1 MATTP
6 VERKRRRGLV
16 GLVASVGVSGL
27 GTKMSFLALPWF
39 VLTSTGSATKTGLV
53 AFFEMA
59 PYVTVGG
66 LGGPFVDR
74 LGARRLSVSTDTAA
88 AVFVGLVPVLHAVHL
103 LPLWM
108 LCALVACAGAV
119 RGAGD
124 SSRDVLVPGV
134 SEQAGTALERS
145 SGYVD
150 GANRLSSLAGLP
162 LAGVLV
168 AVVSPLGV
176 LGIDA
181 ASFAASA
188 LLVGTLVPASA
199 NPPRAEAGPEH
210 AAEAELSYLQSLK
223 EGFDYLVHDRLLV
236 GIALMILVTNFV
248 DQAGGAV
255 LFPIW
260 AHRIAHSSVDLGLMG
275 GGFALGAV
283 LGNIVTTWLGPKLP
297 RRLAYAIGFL
307 VCGAP
312 RFFVVAAAPVIAV
325 IVAVSFVSGL
335 GAGGINPSLG
345 AVEYGRVPRRLQARV
360 LGAVGALAWFGIPFG
375 ALVGGFTVSA
385 VGLRDALIAGGVV
398 YLVTTLCPF
407 VFPVWAQMNRAPIV
421 DEDEPAEADAEA

>member
-1 MATTP
+1 
-6 VERKRRRGLV
+6 
-16 GLVASVGVSGL
+16 
-27 GTKMSFLALPWF
+27 MSFLALPWF
-39 VLTSTGSATKTGLV
+39 VLTSTGSPTKTGLV
-53 AFFEMA
+53 AFAEMA

-66 LGGPFVDR
+66 LGGPFVDK
-74 LGARRLSVSTDTAA
+74 LGARRVSITTDIAA
-88 AVFVGLVPVLHAVHL
+88 AVFIGLVPVLHSAHL
-103 LPLWM
+103 LPLYV

-168 AVVSPLGV
+168 AILSPLGV

-181 ASFAASA
+181 GSFAASA
-188 LLVGTLVPASA
+188 LLVAVLVPASA
-199 NPPRAEAGPEH
+199 NPPGSGVDSAAAGES
-210 AAEAELSYLQSLK
+210 ELSYLKSLK
-223 EGFDYLVHDRLLV
+223 EGFGYLVKDRLLV
-236 GIALMILVTNFV
+236 GIAAMILVTNFV

-255 LFPIW
+255 LFPFW

-275 GGFALGAV
+275 GAFALGAV
-283 LGNIVTTWLGPKLP
+283 LGNILTTWLGPRLP
-297 RRLAYAIGFL
+297 RRLTYAVGFL

-312 RFFVVAAAPVIAV
+312 RFFVVAAVPAIAA
-325 IVAVSFVSGL
+325 IIAVSFVSGL
-335 GAGGINPSLG
+335 GAGGINPILG

-385 VGLRDALIAGGVV
+385 IGLRSALIAGGVV

-407 VFPVWAQMNRAPIV
+407 VFPVWSQMNRAPLPEDD
-421 DEDEPAEADAEA
+421 DEAAASESESAAAVVA